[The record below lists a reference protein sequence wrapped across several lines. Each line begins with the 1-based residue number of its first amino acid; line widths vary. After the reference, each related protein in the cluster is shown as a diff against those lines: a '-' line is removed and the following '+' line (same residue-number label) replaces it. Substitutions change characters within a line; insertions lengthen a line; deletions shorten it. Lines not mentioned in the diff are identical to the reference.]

1 MRVRWLLPALAAAAS
16 VVAAPA
22 LASTDA
28 AWAQMRAEAIG
39 ACLAAG
45 RTALENKGRLSA
57 VVSPFG
63 TEAHALVRVTQVVG
77 KRSNVYVCVMDK
89 ASRRAF
95 FDPAPLATWR
105 QPGS

>member
-1 MRVRWLLPALAAAAS
+1 MRLLLPALAAAAS
-16 VVAAPA
+16 VAAGPA

-28 AWAQMRAEAIG
+28 AWAQMRAEAMG
-39 ACLAAG
+39 ACLAAA
-45 RTALENKGRLSA
+45 RTALEGRGRLSA

-63 TEAHALVRVTQVVG
+63 TEAHALVRITQVVG
-77 KRSNVYVCVMDK
+77 KRSNIHICVMDK